1 MTQYY
6 FDSNVVFTFLVSLVI
21 AAISDKPFY
30 SLVHLKKDYKAASR
44 DEKNSIANFKSSVFQ
59 SQGHGHSVGGS
70 MRYIDVPNDGQS
82 IHGTS
87 YRGSGNLGDNNYNSF
102 RNLNERSGHMK
113 GTVTSADAKEGGS
126 IRLMAP
132 QEIDPVHAD
141 ARCNTG
147 YKGSKPSPNSSNNR
161 ITGLEDFSGDT
172 MRDRST
178 RAQTGFIRD
187 TER

>member
-30 SLVHLKKDYKAASR
+30 SLVHLNKDYKAASR

-70 MRYIDVPNDGQS
+70 MRYIDVPNEGQS

-87 YRGSGNLGDNNYNSF
+87 NRGSGQVGDNSF
-102 RNLNERSGHMK
+102 RNLNDRSGHMK
-113 GTVTSADAKEGGS
+113 GTITSEDAKTGGS
-126 IRLMAP
+126 IRLQTP
-132 QEIDPVHAD
+132 Q
-141 ARCNTG
+141 
-147 YKGSKPSPNSSNNR
+147 
-161 ITGLEDFSGDT
+161 
-172 MRDRST
+172 
-178 RAQTGFIRD
+178 
-187 TER
+187 